1 MGEPHDTEPMT
12 NTSRPFTVVAN
23 GGQCTTHCKSLQGA
37 IRSSKGFAPIFTSIV
52 IQHNGEIVK
61 VIR

>member
-1 MGEPHDTEPMT
+1 MT
-12 NTSRPFTVVAN
+12 STSRPFTVVAN